1 MRKLLNTLHVF
12 TEDVYLSLDGKN
24 VVAKREGKEVGR
36 VPLHTL
42 EAIQTFSYMGASP
55 ALMGACAEQGI
66 SLGFFDRR
74 GRLLAD
80 IHGACRGNVLL
91 RKEQC
96 ILSTDP
102 EKSLVIAKNF
112 IVGKLFNCRWV
123 LERTTRDH
131 GPRIDVDGVKK
142 VSEKLAGSLEAARL
156 SESMDGLRGIEGDA
170 AAAYFSVFDELIL
183 RDKETFFFKERN
195 RRPPMDPVNAM
206 LSLFYTV
213 LARDCSSAL
222 EAVGLDPYVGFMHAD
237 RPGRRSLAL
246 DCMEELRPVM
256 VDRFVVT
263 AINNR
268 VVGSGDFELRESGEA
283 LLTDSGRK
291 ALFEQWQARKRE
303 QIVHPFL
310 KEKIPWGL
318 VPFVQAQLLAK
329 TLRGDLDGYPPFLWK

>member
-1 MRKLLNTLHVF
+1 MRTLLNTLYVF
-12 TEDVYLSLDGKN
+12 TEDIYLALDGKN
-24 VVAKREGKEVGR
+24 VVAKREGREVGR

-42 EAIQTFSYMGASP
+42 EAIQTFSYAGASP
-55 ALMGACAEQGI
+55 ALMGVCAEQGI
-66 SLGFFDRR
+66 SLGFYDRR
-74 GRLLAD
+74 GRFLAD
-80 IHGACRGNVLL
+80 IHGAQRGNVLL

-96 ILSTDP
+96 LVSVDQN
-102 EKSLVIAKNF
+102 KSLSIAKNF
-112 IVGKLFNCRWV
+112 IIGKLFNCRWV
-123 LERTTRDH
+123 LERSIRDH
-131 GPRIDVDGVKK
+131 GPRLDVQGIRE
-142 VSEKLAGSLEAARL
+142 VSSKLITSLETIRL
-156 SESMDGLRGIEGDA
+156 CESMDSLRGVEGDA

-183 RDKETFFFKERN
+183 RDKETFFFKERS

-222 EAVGLDPYVGFMHAD
+222 EAAGLDPYVGFMHVD

-246 DCMEELRPVM
+246 DCMEELRSVM

-268 VVGSGDFELRESGEA
+268 VVGIDDFERQAPGEV
-283 LLTDSGRK
+283 LLSDSGRK
-291 ALFEQWQARKRE
+291 ALFKQWQARKKE
-303 QIVHPFL
+303 QIIHPFL

-329 TLRGDLDGYPPFLWK
+329 ALRGDLDGYPPFMWK

>member
-1 MRKLLNTLHVF
+1 MRKLLNTLYVF

-55 ALMGACAEQGI
+55 ALMGACAERGI
-66 SLGFFDRR
+66 SLGYFDRR
-74 GRLLAD
+74 GRFLAD

-102 EKSLVIAKNF
+102 EKSLAIAKNF

-123 LERTTRDH
+123 LERATRDH
-131 GPRIDVDGVKK
+131 GPRIDAAGVKK

-156 SESMDGLRGIEGDA
+156 CESMDSLRGVEGDA
-170 AAAYFSVFDELIL
+170 AAAYFSVYDELIL
-183 RDKETFFFKERN
+183 RDKETFYFKERN
-195 RRPPMDPVNAM
+195 RRPPMDSVNAM

-222 EAVGLDPYVGFMHAD
+222 EAVGLDPYVGFMHVD

-256 VDRFVVT
+256 VDRFIVT

-268 VVGSGDFELRESGEA
+268 VVGAGDFELRESGEV
-283 LLTDSGRK
+283 LLVDSGRK

-329 TLRGDLDGYPPFLWK
+329 ALRGDLDGYPPLMWK

>member
-1 MRKLLNTLHVF
+1 MRKLLNTLYVF
-12 TEDVYLSLDGKN
+12 TEDVYLALDGRN

-42 EAIQTFSYMGASP
+42 ESIQTFSYMGASP

-74 GRLLAD
+74 GRFLAD
-80 IHGACRGNVLL
+80 IHGAQRGNVLL
-91 RKEQC
+91 RKRQC
-96 ILSTDP
+96 LASADQT
-102 EKSLVIAKNF
+102 ESLEIARNF
-112 IVGKLFNCRWV
+112 IAGKLFNSRWV
-123 LERTTRDH
+123 LERSVRDH
-131 GPRIDVDGVKK
+131 GMRIDSERVKAA
-142 VSEKLAGSLEAARL
+142 SSKLALSLETARATIA
-156 SESMDGLRGIEGDA
+156 MDSLRGVEGDA
-170 AAAYFSVFDELIL
+170 AAVYFSVFDELLL
-183 RDKETFFFKERN
+183 RDKETFFFKERS
-195 RRPPMDPVNAM
+195 RRPPTDSVNAM

-222 EAVGLDPYVGFMHAD
+222 EAVGLDPYVGFMHVD

-263 AINNR
+263 AVNNR
-268 VVGSGDFELRESGEA
+268 VVNAGCFETRESGEV
-283 LLTDSGRK
+283 LLTDVGRK
-291 ALFEQWQARKRE
+291 ALFKQWQERKKE

-310 KEKIPWGL
+310 GEKIPWGL

-329 TLRGDLDGYPPFLWK
+329 CLRGDLDGYPPFMWK